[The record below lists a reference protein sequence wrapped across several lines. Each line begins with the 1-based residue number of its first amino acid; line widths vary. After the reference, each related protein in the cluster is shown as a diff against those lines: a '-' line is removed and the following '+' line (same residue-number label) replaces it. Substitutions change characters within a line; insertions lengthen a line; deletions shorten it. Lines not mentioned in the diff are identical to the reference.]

1 MTITPPEPVAPSSG
15 PGHHEE
21 ALQLLEG
28 FLGLMPDAAIVVDEG
43 ATIVSVNEQA
53 EALFGYP
60 AAELVGRTIEILVPE
75 RFRHQHRTDR
85 AGYLRSP
92 QTRPMGAGLE
102 LSGRRRDG
110 SEFPVDISL
119 APLTDSERPL
129 VVAAVR
135 DASERRAA
143 SAAQAQ
149 LAAIVQTASA
159 AIVSMSVD
167 CTITSWNP
175 GAEHLFGYP
184 AALVTGRHIS
194 LLVPDDAS
202 GELEELLDAAG
213 QGGSPTTRDTQWL
226 RRDGSRVDVA
236 VSVSPLTDASN
247 RTLGFSAV
255 LRDVTERKQADAAL
269 RRALAEERRR
279 KRQQEATADIRLSLL
294 SGNPVGDV
302 LVLICERAG
311 ELLAAAAAIVVC
323 EDERLHVEAAAGKA
337 THVVGRPLSMDGS
350 LAGRVVSTGRT
361 QIVACLDD
369 EPGIDRSLTA
379 IIPAGP
385 ALGVAVPAEHG
396 VQGALVVTR
405 SRDADV
411 FTEDDVSF
419 AAGMADQA
427 GLAFELGRA
436 RRDREEL
443 VVAHD
448 RERIARD
455 LHDVVIQRLF
465 ATGMGL
471 EGVARLTQDGQ
482 VKDRVSRAVDD
493 LDTTIRD
500 IRNTIFGLEMGR
512 DASGLRADLLRLTAG
527 AAEALGFEPT
537 LRFSGAV
544 DHGVPDRVVPHVLA
558 VVREGLSNA
567 TRHAHASSIDV
578 EVRVGDEVVV
588 VVADDGIGVGE
599 QTRRSGLVNLRQRA
613 EGLGGRFVLS
623 SEVGAGTR
631 LEWTVPV
638 VP

>member
-1 MTITPPEPVAPSSG
+1 
-15 PGHHEE
+15 
-21 ALQLLEG
+21 
-28 FLGLMPDAAIVVDEG
+28 MPDAAVVVDEA

-53 EALFGYP
+53 EALFGY
-60 AAELVGRTIEILVPE
+60 AATELVGHPIEVLVPE

-149 LAAIVQTASA
+149 LAAIVQTTSA

-175 GAEHLFGYP
+175 GAEDLFGY
-184 AALVTGRHIS
+184 AATQVTGRHIS

-202 GELEELLDAAG
+202 AELEELLDAAR
-213 QGGSPTTRDTQWL
+213 QGRSPTPRDTQWL

-236 VSVSPLTDASN
+236 VSVSPLTDSSN
-247 RTLGFSAV
+247 RPLGFSAV
-255 LRDVTERKQADAAL
+255 LRDITERKQVDVAL

-294 SGNPVGDV
+294 AGEPVGDV
-302 LVLICERAG
+302 LVLICERAR
-311 ELLAAAAAIVVC
+311 ELLAADAAAIVVC
-323 EDERLHVEAAAGKA
+323 EEERLHVEAAAGKA
-337 THVVGRPLSMDGS
+337 AHVVGRSLSMDGS

-361 QIVACLDD
+361 QLVACLDD
-369 EPGIDRSLTA
+369 EPDIDRTVTA
-379 IIPAGP
+379 VIPAGP

-405 SRDADV
+405 SRDGDL

-427 GLAFELGRA
+427 GLASELARA

-443 VVAHD
+443 AVAHD

-482 VKDRVSRAVDD
+482 VRDRVSRAVDD

-512 DASGLRADLLRLTAG
+512 EATGLRAELLRLATG

-537 LRFSGAV
+537 LRFTGAV
-544 DHGVPDRVVPHVLA
+544 DHGVPDRVVPHLLA

-567 TRHAHASSIDV
+567 TRHAHASRVDV

-588 VVADDGIGVGE
+588 VIADDGIGVGE

-623 SEVGAGTR
+623 SDVGAGTR
-631 LEWTVPV
+631 LEWIVPV
-638 VP
+638 AH